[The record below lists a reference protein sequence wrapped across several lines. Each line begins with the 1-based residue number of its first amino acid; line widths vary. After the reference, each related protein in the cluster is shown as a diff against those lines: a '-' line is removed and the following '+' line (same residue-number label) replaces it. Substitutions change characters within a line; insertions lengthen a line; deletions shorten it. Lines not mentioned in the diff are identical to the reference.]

1 MNKVQKT
8 VIERMMAT
16 SHTRKS
22 VNHTYTILET
32 GDASV
37 KLPPQAVEV
46 LSILFEMDKKTVTE
60 AEVTEAM
67 EGSAL
72 KTKQQKMYIFKYYRS
87 ALIDA
92 GFLLMD

>member
-8 VIERMMAT
+8 IIEKMMAT
-16 SHTRKS
+16 SRTRKS

-32 GDASV
+32 GDANV

-46 LSILFEMDKKTVTE
+46 LSILFGMNRNRVTE
-60 AEVTEAM
+60 AEVMEAM
-67 EGSAL
+67 EGSML
-72 KTKQQKMYIFKYYRS
+72 KTKQPKMYIFKYYRS

-92 GFLLMD
+92 GFLMMD